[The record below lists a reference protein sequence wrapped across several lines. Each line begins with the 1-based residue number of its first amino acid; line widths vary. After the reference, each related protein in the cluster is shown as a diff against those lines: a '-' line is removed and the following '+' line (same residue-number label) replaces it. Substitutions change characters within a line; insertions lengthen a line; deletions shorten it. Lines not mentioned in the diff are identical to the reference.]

1 MEESVNLEKVLEI
14 IKQNRTSI
22 ILWTLSLGIIAALVT
37 FFLIPPQYEA
47 KTQVLVSQPEDTV
60 IDNENIQ
67 TSLQLVHTYR
77 DIILDRGTLEE
88 VIGNLE
94 LEQEV
99 PELAG
104 QIDVSN
110 QDQSQVLAVT
120 ATDGSPEGA
129 ERIANEVATV
139 FQDRAVEVMNVDNVS
154 ILSPAVMEADT
165 PPFSPQPVINITIG
179 IVIGLLI
186 GLSLAFAKS
195 FLDKSVR
202 DEEDVERALNLPVI
216 GSIEKFE
223 D

>member
-88 VIGNLE
+88 VIGNLG

-165 PPFSPQPVINITIG
+165 PPVSPQPVINITIG

-186 GLSLAFAKS
+186 GLSLAFARS

>member
-1 MEESVNLEKVLEI
+1 MEESINLEKVLEI

-22 ILWTLSLGIIAALVT
+22 ILWTLSIGIIAALVT
-37 FFLIPPQYEA
+37 YLLIPPQYEA
-47 KTQVLVSQPEDTV
+47 QTQVLVSQPEDTMV
-60 IDNENIQ
+60 NNENIE

-94 LEQEV
+94 LAQGV
-99 PELAG
+99 PELSG

-120 ATDGSPEGA
+120 VVDGTPEDA
-129 ERIANEVATV
+129 EKIANEVATV
-139 FQDRAVEVMNVDNVS
+139 FQARAMEVMNVDNVS

-165 PPFSPQPVINITIG
+165 PPVSPKPVINITIS

-186 GLSLAFAKS
+186 GLSLAFARS

-202 DEEDVERALNLPVI
+202 NEEDVERALNLPVI
-216 GSIEKFE
+216 GSIAKFE